1 MNDRI
6 TIYDYQIL
14 DIIYQV
20 LLLLFSLAPI
30 FSTVELFE
38 SELLNKIISYIFI
51 VFILGLIKLS
61 NRTSIYNGFVIKEI
75 YSNFFGT
82 LKTIKKF
89 RVSEIEEIFLN
100 QNDELYFEITAK
112 MKNNEKFI
120 LNKLPNKNPALK
132 ELELIKG
139 YFRIT

>member
-6 TIYDYQIL
+6 TIYNYLIFDA
-14 DIIYQV
+14 IYQV
-20 LLLLFSLAPI
+20 LLVLFSFVPI
-30 FSTVELFE
+30 FYKVVLFE
-38 SELLNKIISYIFI
+38 SELLNRIIYYIFI

-120 LNKLPNKNPALK
+120 FNKLPNKNPALK

>member
-6 TIYDYQIL
+6 TIYNYQIL

-20 LLLLFSLAPI
+20 LLLLFSFIPI
-30 FSTVELFE
+30 FSTLELFE
-38 SELLNKIISYIFI
+38 SNLLNKIIYYIVI
-51 VFILGLIKLS
+51 VFILGVIKLS
-61 NRTSIYNGFVIKEI
+61 NRTSIYKGFLIKEI
-75 YSNFFGT
+75 YSIFFGT

-89 RVSEIEEIFLN
+89 HVSDIEDIFLN

-112 MKNNEKFI
+112 MKNNEMFI
-120 LNKLPNKNPALK
+120 FKKLPNKIPALK

>member
-6 TIYDYQIL
+6 TIYNYLIFDA
-14 DIIYQV
+14 IYQV
-20 LLLLFSLAPI
+20 LLVLFSFVPI
-30 FSTVELFE
+30 FYKVELFE
-38 SELLNKIISYIFI
+38 SELLNRIIYYIFI
-51 VFILGLIKLS
+51 VFIFGLIKLS
-61 NRTSIYNGFVIKEI
+61 NRTSIYNGLVIEEI

-89 RVSEIEEIFLN
+89 RVSEIEDIFLN

-112 MKNNEKFI
+112 MRNNEKFI
-120 LNKLPNKNPALK
+120 FKKLPNKKPALK

>member
-6 TIYDYQIL
+6 TIYNYQIL

-20 LLLLFSLAPI
+20 LLLLFSFIPI
-30 FSTVELFE
+30 FSTLELFE
-38 SELLNKIISYIFI
+38 SNLLNKIIYYIVI

-89 RVSEIEEIFLN
+89 HVSDIEDIFLN

-112 MKNNEKFI
+112 MKNNEMFI
-120 LNKLPNKNPALK
+120 FKKLPNKNPALK